1 MRKTEASGWI
11 VRSSSGVPMHAL
23 RLGDLPFGAVL
34 FGAVLGVGLV
44 MTAGP
49 ARAQDAEVDQRSF
62 SEKFVDGFKSTIRGV
77 TMDNRGIDY
86 RERSP
91 LVVPPNLDLPPPAS
105 ASSAAPVANWPR
117 DPDERQRKAII
128 AAKKKNAPRT
138 VAVVTSPAPTAGQTV
153 AGATAGSSAL
163 PPVVITA
170 AAPAA
175 EPETPGTSRPAYASD
190 RNGTALTDP
199 VYDQGGDLFSGA
211 ADLMPS
217 GVSDTLGLDN
227 LSLGGLFGTSSS
239 KKKQSLPPGTEP
251 TREAL
256 TQPPSGYQTPSPNYP
271 YGLAPRGLLDGKANP
286 ENNPAIQQSSASSV
300 VH

>member
-1 MRKTEASGWI
+1 
-11 VRSSSGVPMHAL
+11 MHAL
-23 RLGDLPFGAVL
+23 RLGALSFGAAL
-34 FGAVLGVGLV
+34 SVGLLV
-44 MTAGP
+44 TAGP

-62 SEKFVDGFKSTIRGV
+62 SEKFVDNFKATIRGA

-91 LVVPPNLDLPPPAS
+91 LVVPPSLDLPPPAS
-105 ASSAAPVANWPR
+105 ASNAPPVANWPK

-138 VAVVTSPAPTAGQTV
+138 VAVAASPAATPGQ
-153 AGATAGSSAL
+153 AAAGSTAL
-163 PPVVITA
+163 APVVVTA
-170 AAPAA
+170 AAPVE
-175 EPETPGTSRPAYASD
+175 EPPAPGTSRPSYASD

-199 VYDQGGDLFSGA
+199 VYDQGGDLFNGGV
-211 ADLMPS
+211 ADMLPD

-227 LSLGGLFGTSSS
+227 LSLGNLFGTGSSS

-251 TREAL
+251 TRQAL
-256 TQPPSGYQTPSPNYP
+256 TQPPSGYQVPSPNYP
-271 YGLAPRGLLDGKANP
+271 YGLAPRGLMDGKANP
-286 ENNPAIQQSSASSV
+286 ENNPAAQMSSASSV